1 MFASSHSTSES
12 KSGEDV
18 IWQCE
23 AYSTFHS
30 DAVGVSDYALQIC
43 GGTLVLA
50 AVRLWDILKAQNSII
65 TIFGCAGLRQDSIF
79 PDPLDIG
86 RGPKWVR
93 EKDVNILDT
102 F

>member
-1 MFASSHSTSES
+1 MLASSHPTSKS

-23 AYSTFHS
+23 AYSTFYS

-50 AVRLWDILKAQNSII
+50 AVRH
-65 TIFGCAGLRQDSIF
+65 
-79 PDPLDIG
+79 
-86 RGPKWVR
+86 
-93 EKDVNILDT
+93 
-102 F
+102 

>member
-1 MFASSHSTSES
+1 MLASSHHTSKS

-23 AYSTFHS
+23 AYSTFYS

-50 AVRLWDILKAQNSII
+50 AVRHWDIFKAQNSII
-65 TIFGCAGLRQDSIF
+65 TIFRCAGLWQDSIL
-79 PDPLDIG
+79 PDPLDFG
-86 RGPKWVR
+86 RGPSKWENR
-93 EKDVNILDT
+93 M
-102 F
+102 